1 MRVSLKAGF
10 CSFSHS
16 KWLLSP
22 IIAWLLLPK
31 SVVPAV
37 NLICPLIFAFMV
49 LTLLIIVL
57 FMGFSYPQN
66 LVHFS
71 FLHGH
76 HRGYEFHGMFS
87 KSTVDAM
94 FYIKRGSI
102 ILPSNCAT
110 KIRIKELRMTKLN
123 NTRFYFHIKT

>member
-1 MRVSLKAGF
+1 MWVALKEDF
-10 CSFSHS
+10 SSFNSS

-31 SVVPAV
+31 SVVLAV

-49 LTLLIIVL
+49 LVLLIIEL

-76 HRGYEFHGMFS
+76 HRGYEFHAMFT

-102 ILPSNCAT
+102 ILSSNCAT
-110 KIRIKELRMTKLN
+110 KISIKEIRMTKLN